1 MDDKEL
7 KEWISRC
14 AAYLREKPSRDL
26 VLGLTRPTY
35 EDIDSAGMRSRS
47 IFDYASLTAI
57 LKDIQEKIN
66 KTENDLAK
74 IEQNFI
80 RERFDPYLDIE
91 NYISRSRHHANMAWV
106 EIALALNQ
114 LEGTRPPNTKAMTL
128 QRSAVTFAYAC
139 VKNPARGQIREISKK
154 IITEAGLEMPHEDAI
169 SRWIREDRP
178 NEK

>member
-7 KEWISRC
+7 KEWISSC
-14 AAYLREKPSRDL
+14 AAYLRQKPSRDL

-35 EDIDSAGMRSRS
+35 EDIASAGMRSLS
-47 IFDYASLTAI
+47 IFDYASLTAT

-66 KTENDLAK
+66 KTKDEIAK
-74 IEQNFI
+74 IEKNFI
-80 RERFDPYLDIE
+80 KGRCDPFVDIE

-114 LEGTRPPNTKAMTL
+114 LEGARPPNTKAMTL

-139 VKNPARGQIREISKK
+139 VKDPVRGQIRDISKK
-154 IITEAGLEMPHEDAI
+154 IIMEAGLEMPHEDAI